1 MSHWNRYKYY
11 LGIAVFFLVLLL
23 LWGYANVRQAELEFQ
38 QGDYPSAAESYARAT
53 RVLFWRGDLWE
64 KAGAAAAL
72 GGNHVTAIE
81 YLEKA
86 PSLSTE
92 GWLRLGVSYFQV
104 GDSASAIETIQQGL
118 QTRDSPAL
126 YGLLALIYRDQ
137 KAWQAE
143 QNALANQT
151 RLDTEDAYAH
161 YRLGL
166 LLALFSPEDAL
177 PILTRAS
184 TLNPEVD
191 SAVQTLRAALALS
204 STQVD
209 DSQKLLTVGRAFGL
223 VQEWELAVATFTQA
237 TQLDPQNA
245 EAWAWLGEANQQ
257 TGQVGSVELDRA
269 LSLSDSNP
277 TVYALR
283 ALYWTRQEN
292 YEQVLAEYLLA
303 AKYDSNNPAWQAGVG
318 DAYAKLG
325 DLTAALSAYQRAIVL
340 APTEAMYWLRLA
352 VFCAE
357 NNVYVEEAGLPAAQ
371 QAVILAPN
379 DPLALDA
386 LGLSFFATRRYASA
400 EQILTEAIELA
411 PEYFPAHIHLAMN
424 YLAQGNRAAAFN
436 SLTYV
441 RDADRSGIY
450 REIAIQLLGQY
461 FP

>member
-1 MSHWNRYKYY
+1 MSHWNRYKYH
-11 LGIAVFFLVLLL
+11 LGIALLFLALSM
-23 LWGYANVRQAELEFQ
+23 LWGYANVRQAEHEFQ
-38 QGDYPSAAESYARAT
+38 RGDYPSAAESYARAA
-53 RVLFWRGDLWE
+53 RVLFWRNDLWE
-64 KAGAAAAL
+64 KAGAASAL
-72 GGNHVTAIE
+72 GGDHVTAVE

-86 PSLSTE
+86 PSLSAE
-92 GWLRLGVSYFQV
+92 GWLRLGASYYQL
-104 GDSASAIETIQQGL
+104 GDSASAITVIQQGL
-118 QTRDSPAL
+118 QAYQSPAL
-126 YGLLALIYRDQ
+126 YGLLALIHRNQ
-137 KAWQAE
+137 KDWQAE

-151 RLDTEDAYAH
+151 QLDTEDAYAH

-166 LLALFSPEDAL
+166 LLTLLSPEDAL
-177 PILTRAS
+177 PVLTRAS

-204 STQVD
+204 STQTD
-209 DSQKLLTVGRAFGL
+209 ESQKLLTTGRAFGL
-223 VQEWELAVATFTQA
+223 VQEWELAVAAFTTA

-257 TGQVGSVELDRA
+257 TGQGGSAELDRA

-303 AKYDSNNPAWQAGVG
+303 AKYDSKNPAWQAGIG
-318 DAYAKLG
+318 DAYTKLG
-325 DLTAALSAYQRAIVL
+325 DLTAALAAYQRAVGF
-340 APTEAMYWLRLA
+340 APTEAAYWLRLA

-371 QAVILAPN
+371 QAVNLAPN
-379 DPLALDA
+379 DPLAQDA

-400 EQILTEAIELA
+400 EQTLVKAIELA

-436 SLTYV
+436 SLAYV
-441 RDADRSGIY
+441 RDADRSGLY